1 MTCGEAERRQRPD
14 HMEPGRP
21 KGEPG
26 VDAKC
31 AGEDP
36 RGEEKFYL
44 HFIILYMFYRQS
56 KRQCLW
62 PR

>member
-1 MTCGEAERRQRPD
+1 
-14 HMEPGRP
+14 MEPGRP